1 MRLRTGHAKLLHAA
15 LLTAAGLGF
24 AGAGIAQ
31 YPQDPSRVTISLPP
45 PSAVTPPLASDPI
58 GARVDKAAATQA
70 GKSAT
75 GRESSQPIA
84 REAMSDTPIIPSKA
98 ELPDAAFKK
107 LDAGG
112 KGYVSREDIK
122 GLSGFEKSFQLADAN
137 KDGKLNAAEFR
148 KAWADY
154 TGRANG

>member
-1 MRLRTGHAKLLHAA
+1 MRFMAPQRKLSHAA
-15 LLTAAGLGF
+15 LLIAATLGF

-58 GARVDKAAATQA
+58 GARVDKTATTEA

-75 GRESSQPIA
+75 GSQSSHPIA
-84 REAMSDTPIIPSKA
+84 REAMSGTPIIPNKA

-112 KGYVSREDIK
+112 KGYVSKEDIK

-137 KDGKLNAAEFR
+137 RDGRLDAAEFR

>member
-1 MRLRTGHAKLLHAA
+1 MTFRRELLHIAW
-15 LLTAAGLGF
+15 LIAAGLGF
-24 AGAGIAQ
+24 PSASIAQ

-58 GARVDKAAATQA
+58 GARVDKAAPTEA
-70 GKSAT
+70 GKSAA
-75 GRESSQPIA
+75 GSESSQPIA
-84 REAMSDTPIIPSKA
+84 REAMPDTPIIPGKA

-112 KGYVSREDIK
+112 KGYVSKEDVR
-122 GLSGFEKSFQLADAN
+122 GLSGFEKSFQLADAD
-137 KDGKLNAAEFR
+137 KDGKLSPAEFR
-148 KAWADY
+148 KAWAHY